1 MKDNMIEFNVV
12 VKNKIEEI
20 ILLDSIDNENLT
32 IIFNKEL
39 FFKKIDDDT
48 LKNEKDF
55 CLFISENKTLLN
67 LIFENMLDNDYFF
80 KFIKSLNDYINSY
93 LFKVILEQCVKRNIE
108 FKDLI
113 NATNI
118 NNRSYL
124 KNGQYTEMLN
134 IFDDNFVAITFKC
147 FNLVETRNE
156 NNNFYVNTLPSY
168 YYYIFKYFN
177 NNDFYYSDIFKK
189 SLELLYDNDLSKYAN
204 MILNETIIKYSDVE
218 NDSEYKFDRENFK
231 KSFLRYLIDEIF
243 IKNLKCDGRKFRKLV
258 KTLKY
263 YFDYENEDIDY
274 LRKDNKKIY
283 KLLEKRGN

>member
-12 VKNKIEEI
+12 VKTKIEEI

-48 LKNEKDF
+48 LKDEKDF